1 MTVLA
6 ALDVLPGWT
15 DRVEIV
21 STLDDGRLVVRFASS
36 GAELTVPPH
45 TVSPLHHSG
54 DLDTARAAATAF
66 TEARLTDL
74 QFTVLDALV
83 RSLAGLA
90 DHQHE
95 ALNGLGQ
102 DTAGKR
108 RLELQ
113 RKGLVVRVEGETFTT
128 RRGATAAI
136 WQATNAGRELHARLV
151 HARALAASS

>member
-1 MTVLA
+1 MTVYA
-6 ALDVLPGWT
+6 ALDVLPGIT

-21 STLDDGRLVVRFASS
+21 STLDDGRLIVRFDS

-45 TVSPLHHSG
+45 LVSPLHRGG
-54 DLDTARAAATAF
+54 DLDTARAAAAAF
-66 TEARLTDL
+66 TGAHLNDT
-74 QFTVLDALV
+74 QFTVLDAIV
-83 RSLAGLA
+83 RSLTGLA
-90 DHQHE
+90 DHQHA

-113 RKGLVVRVEGETFTT
+113 RKGLIVQVEGERFTT
-128 RRGATAAI
+128 PRGKDAAI